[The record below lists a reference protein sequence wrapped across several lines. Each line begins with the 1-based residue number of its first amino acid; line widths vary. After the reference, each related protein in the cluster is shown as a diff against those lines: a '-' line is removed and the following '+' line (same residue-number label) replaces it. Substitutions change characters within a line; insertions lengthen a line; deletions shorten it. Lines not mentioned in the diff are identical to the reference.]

1 MKFSRLL
8 SALLALLLLTGC
20 TQPAPASSSNDVSAD
35 VSASTSAD
43 ETPNETILFAMDTV
57 MKLTVYGDES
67 LLSEAAE
74 RIQSLESKLSVTS
87 EGSEIYA
94 INQTGSGPL
103 SEDAAALL
111 GKALALCGQTGGAL
125 DLSIYPVV
133 RAWGF
138 TTGEYAVPTDDVVSE
153 LLTHVDYTKIVFDEA
168 TGQVSLE
175 PGMEIDLGS
184 VAKGYTS
191 DQLISLFRAAGVT
204 SALVNLGG
212 NVHALGSKPDGSP
225 WRIAVQDPLGDGYL
239 GVLDVVDQAVITS
252 GGYERY
258 FEEDGQTYWHII
270 DPATGAPA
278 RSGLIS
284 VTIVGDSGLLC
295 DGLSTALFVKGYE
308 DAVDF
313 WREVG
318 GFEMILVLEN
328 GQIAL
333 TEGLEDQFTLADP
346 SAGAEEV
353 TVIRH
358 D

>member
-8 SALLALLLLTGC
+8 PALLALSLLLAGC
-20 TQPAPASSSNDVSAD
+20 TQPAPDAN
-35 VSASTSAD
+35 ASTSAD
-43 ETPNETILFAMDTV
+43 ASASATPNETILFAMDTV
-57 MKLTVYGDES
+57 MTLTVYGDEA
-67 LLSEAAE
+67 LLSAAAE
-74 RIQSLESKLSVTS
+74 RINGLEAELSVTN
-87 EGSEIYA
+87 EDSEIYA
-94 INQTGSGPL
+94 LNQAGSGTV

-111 GKALALCGQTGGAL
+111 GQALALCGRTGGAL

-138 TTGEYAVPTDDVVSE
+138 TTGEYGVPADDVLSG
-153 LLTHVDYTKIVFDEA
+153 LLAHVDYTKIAFDEA

-191 DQLISLFRAAGVT
+191 DQLITLFQENGVT

-212 NVHALGSKPDGSP
+212 NVQALGSKPDGSP
-225 WRIAVQDPLGDGYL
+225 WRIAVQDPLGDGYI

-313 WREVG
+313 WRETG
-318 GFEMILVLEN
+318 DFEMILVLED

-333 TEGLEDQFTLADP
+333 TEGLEDQFSPANP
-346 SAGAEEV
+346 SAEEV
-353 TVIRH
+353 LVIRH